1 MSQKIV
7 LQTTNFETNDIIE
20 DVNVDAVK
28 QNKVH
33 KMYLKLIGS
42 NFLFTEFLRYK
53 IQNIRDKV

>member
-28 QNKVH
+28 IKYLPKYIAVGCHIIFYKV
-33 KMYLKLIGS
+33 
-42 NFLFTEFLRYK
+42 NFIL
-53 IQNIRDKV
+53 